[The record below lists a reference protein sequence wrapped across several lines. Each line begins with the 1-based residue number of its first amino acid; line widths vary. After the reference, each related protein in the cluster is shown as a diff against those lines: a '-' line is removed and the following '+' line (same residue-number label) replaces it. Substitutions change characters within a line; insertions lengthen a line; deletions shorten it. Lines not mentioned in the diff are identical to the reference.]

1 MVVLRNTVH
10 AHLQF
15 SLVSE
20 DFKGSA
26 AKCILNHLDAQFW
39 EPLVRHHSRVE
50 VHHGVVYGIHGLMV
64 LGNEGGVE
72 AAEGV
77 QFKDGC
83 DLTGREL
90 SHHRRLR
97 GPQFGRSMGKVPESG
112 ESALL
117 IVVHDFQP
125 SCSTCEIEHVAV
137 EFLDG
142 KTHGLARRPCGG
154 QVLHVV
160 RPQKRHV
167 HCLAVERH
175 AAA

>member
-1 MVVLRNTVH
+1 
-10 AHLQF
+10 
-15 SLVSE
+15 
-20 DFKGSA
+20 
-26 AKCILNHLDAQFW
+26 
-39 EPLVRHHSRVE
+39 
-50 VHHGVVYGIHGLMV
+50 MV

-77 QFKDGC
+77 QFKDGR
-83 DLTGREL
+83 DLTGRKL

-97 GPQFGRSMGKVPESG
+97 GSQFGRSMGKVPECG
-112 ESALL
+112 EATPF
-117 IVVHDFQP
+117 IVVHDFQS
-125 SCSTCEIEHVAV
+125 SCRACEIEHVAV

-175 AAA
+175 EAA